1 MSNQTL
7 ITSAIAVLLLALG
20 MANIGNSQNQAA
32 VATNANYSYVSSQ
45 IALQQLH

>member
-7 ITSAIAVLLLALG
+7 ITSAITVLLLALG
-20 MANIGNSQNQAA
+20 MANIGNSHNQATA
-32 VATNANYSYVSSQ
+32 ANANYSYVSSQ